1 MYKKLINKNM
11 NTFLKNLKL
20 EIFPLSLILVLAFS
34 RLIPHPPN
42 FTPIIA
48 TAVMSCYLFKNI
60 YISSIV
66 LLLAMFI
73 SDLVIGT
80 YGNFFFVYF
89 SLLLIMFLCTKIS
102 KNLNFKKLF
111 LLSLF
116 SALIFFLITNFG
128 VWAFSNMYEKNLNG
142 LLYCYLLAI
151 PFFTN
156 TIISTV
162 VFSNLAYIASNFYYK
177 RSYN

>member
-1 MYKKLINKNM
+1 M
-11 NTFLKNLKL
+11 NVLLKNSKFK
-20 EIFPLSLILVLAFS
+20 IFPLALILILIFS

-48 TAVMSCYLFKNI
+48 AAVMSSYLFKNI
-60 YISSIV
+60 YISLFI
-66 LLLAMFI
+66 LLASMFL
-73 SDLVIGT
+73 SDLIIGT
-80 YGNFFFVYF
+80 HGSLFVVYF
-89 SLLLIMFLCTKIS
+89 SLFLITIFCRKVIKHIDV
-102 KNLNFKKLF
+102 KNLL

-116 SALIFFLITNFG
+116 SSLMFFVITNFG
-128 VWAFSNMYEKNLNG
+128 VWALTDMYEKNLNG

-162 VFSNLAYIASNFYYK
+162 IFSYLTYAVNNFYYK
-177 RSYN
+177 KLLHS

>member
-1 MYKKLINKNM
+1 M
-11 NTFLKNLKL
+11 NNFLKNLKL

-48 TAVMSCYLFKNI
+48 AAVMSGYLFKNI

-66 LLLAMFI
+66 LLLSMFL
-73 SDLVIGT
+73 SDLVIGI
-80 YGNFFFVYF
+80 YSNFFFVYF
-89 SLLLIMFLCTKIS
+89 SLLLIIFMCTKII
-102 KNLNFKKLF
+102 KDLNFKKLF
-111 LLSLF
+111 LLSIF
-116 SALIFFLITNFG
+116 SSLIFFLITNFG
-128 VWAFSNMYEKNLNG
+128 VWAFSNMYERNLNG

-156 TIISTV
+156 TIISTI
-162 VFSNLAYIASNFYYK
+162 VFSYLAYTANNFYYK
-177 RSYN
+177 KII

>member
-1 MYKKLINKNM
+1 M
-11 NTFLKNLKL
+11 NNFLKNLKL

-48 TAVMSCYLFKNI
+48 AAVMSGYLFKNI

-66 LLLAMFI
+66 LLLSMFL
-73 SDLVIGT
+73 SDLVIGI
-80 YGNFFFVYF
+80 YSNFFFVYF
-89 SLLLIMFLCTKIS
+89 SLLLIMFICTKII
-102 KNLNFKKLF
+102 KDLNFKKLF
-111 LLSLF
+111 LLSVF
-116 SALIFFLITNFG
+116 SSLIFFLITNFG

-142 LLYCYLLAI
+142 LMYCYLLAI

-156 TIISTV
+156 TIISTIA
-162 VFSNLAYIASNFYYK
+162 FSCLAYTANNFYYK
-177 RSYN
+177 KII

>member
-1 MYKKLINKNM
+1 M
-11 NTFLKNLKL
+11 NNIFKNLKL
-20 EIFPLSLILVLAFS
+20 EIFPLSIILVLAFS

-42 FTPIIA
+42 FTPVIA
-48 TAVMSCYLFKNI
+48 AAVMSGYLFKNI
-60 YISSIV
+60 YISSVV
-66 LLLAMFI
+66 LLLSMFL

-80 YGNFFFVYF
+80 YGNFIFVYF
-89 SLLLIMFLCTKIS
+89 SLLLIMFLCTKIN
-102 KNLNFKKLF
+102 KKLNFKKLF

-128 VWAFSNMYEKNLNG
+128 VWAFSNMYSKNLNG

-162 VFSNLAYIASNFYYK
+162 IFSNLAYIASNFYYK

>member
-1 MYKKLINKNM
+1 M
-11 NTFLKNLKL
+11 NVSLKNLELK
-20 EIFPLSLILVLAFS
+20 IFPLVLILILIFS

-48 TAVMSCYLFKNI
+48 AAVMSNYLFKNI
-60 YISSIV
+60 YISLFI
-66 LLLAMFI
+66 LLTSMFL
-73 SDLVIGT
+73 SDLIIGT
-80 YGNFFFVYF
+80 HGNFFFVYF
-89 SLLLIMFLCTKIS
+89 SLFLITIFCRKVIKHIDV
-102 KNLNFKKLF
+102 KNLL

-116 SALIFFLITNFG
+116 SSLMFFVITNFG
-128 VWAFSNMYEKNLNG
+128 VWALTGMYEKNLNG

-162 VFSNLAYIASNFYYK
+162 IFSYLTYAVNNFYYK
-177 RSYN
+177 KLLHS

>member
-1 MYKKLINKNM
+1 M
-11 NTFLKNLKL
+11 NNFLKNLKL

-48 TAVMSCYLFKNI
+48 TAVMSGYLFKNI

-66 LLLAMFI
+66 LLLSMFL
-73 SDLVIGT
+73 SDLVIGI
-80 YGNFFFVYF
+80 YSNFFFVYF
-89 SLLLIMFLCTKIS
+89 SLLLIMFMCTKII
-102 KNLNFKKLF
+102 KDLNFKKLF
-111 LLSLF
+111 LLSVF
-116 SALIFFLITNFG
+116 SSLIFFLITNFG

-156 TIISTV
+156 TIISTIA
-162 VFSNLAYIASNFYYK
+162 FSYLAYTANNFYYK
-177 RSYN
+177 KLYNLKL

>member
-1 MYKKLINKNM
+1 M
-11 NTFLKNLKL
+11 NNFLKNLKL

-48 TAVMSCYLFKNI
+48 AAVMSGYLFKNI

-66 LLLAMFI
+66 LLLSMFL
-73 SDLVIGT
+73 SDLVIGI
-80 YGNFFFVYF
+80 YSNFFFVYF
-89 SLLLIMFLCTKIS
+89 SLLLIMFICTKII
-102 KNLNFKKLF
+102 KDLNFKKLF
-111 LLSLF
+111 LLSIF
-116 SALIFFLITNFG
+116 SSLIFFLITNFG
-128 VWAFSNMYEKNLNG
+128 VWAFSNMYERNLNG

-156 TIISTV
+156 TIISTI
-162 VFSNLAYIASNFYYK
+162 VFSYLAYTANNFYYK
-177 RSYN
+177 KII

>member
-1 MYKKLINKNM
+1 MYKNFTNKM
-11 NTFLKNLKL
+11 NNFLKSFKL

-48 TAVMSCYLFKNI
+48 VAVMSGYLFKNI

-66 LLLAMFI
+66 LLFSMFL
-73 SDLVIGT
+73 SDLVIGV
-80 YGNFFFVYF
+80 YSNFFFVYF
-89 SLLLIMFLCTKIS
+89 SLLLIMFLCFKII

-111 LLSLF
+111 LVSLF

-128 VWAFSNMYEKNLNG
+128 VWAFSGMYENNLNG
-142 LLYCYLLAI
+142 LLYCYILAI

-156 TIISTV
+156 TIISTI
-162 VFSNLAYIASNFYYK
+162 VFSSIAYVASNFYYK
-177 RSYN
+177 KLYN

>member
-1 MYKKLINKNM
+1 M

-42 FTPIIA
+42 FTPIVA

-80 YGNFFFVYF
+80 YGNFIFVYF

-116 SALIFFLITNFG
+116 SALIFFFNNKFWCMGFFKHVRKKPKWFII
-128 VWAFSNMYEKNLNG
+128 
-142 LLYCYLLAI
+142 LLFISYS
-151 PFFTN
+151 FFYKYN
-156 TIISTV
+156 
-162 VFSNLAYIASNFYYK
+162 YIN
-177 RSYN
+177 SYIFKPCVYS

>member
-1 MYKKLINKNM
+1 M
-11 NTFLKNLKL
+11 NNIFKNLKL
-20 EIFPLSLILVLAFS
+20 EIFPLSIILVLAFS

-42 FTPIIA
+42 FTPVIA
-48 TAVMSCYLFKNI
+48 AAVMSGYLFKNI
-60 YISSIV
+60 YISSVV
-66 LLLAMFI
+66 LLLSMFL

-80 YGNFFFVYF
+80 YGNFIFVYF
-89 SLLLIMFLCTKIS
+89 SLLLIMFLCTKIN
-102 KNLNFKKLF
+102 KKLNFKKLF

-128 VWAFSNMYEKNLNG
+128 VWAFSNMYSKNLNG

-162 VFSNLAYIASNFYYK
+162 IFSNLAYIANNFYYK